1 MKDTI
6 PLVREI
12 LNEKMNFKKLDRVEN
27 MSELYNF
34 VVDFWTEHSPLKNK
48 L

>member
-1 MKDTI
+1 MIKKSFEKMKDTI

-12 LNEKMNFKKLDRVEN
+12 LNEKMNFKKMDKIQN

-34 VVDFWTEHSPLKNK
+34 VIDFWT
-48 L
+48 